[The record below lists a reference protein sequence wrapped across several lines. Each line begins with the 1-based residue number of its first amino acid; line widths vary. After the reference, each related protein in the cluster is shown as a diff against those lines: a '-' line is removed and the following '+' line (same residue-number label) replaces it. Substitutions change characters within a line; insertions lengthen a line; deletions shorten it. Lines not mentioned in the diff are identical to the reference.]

1 MDVDDDVFGIDME
14 RFGSLGTLHQRER
27 ERASERKANDM
38 DKVVFLGNQ
47 SSHVQCLAL
56 PPPLN
61 CASIPNERKERR
73 MDRSSKKLL
82 IGLV

>member
-38 DKVVFLGNQ
+38 DKSCVPRESIKSRSMPC
-47 SSHVQCLAL
+47 SS
-56 PPPLN
+56 
-61 CASIPNERKERR
+61 
-73 MDRSSKKLL
+73 SSTELC
-82 IGLV
+82 VDSE